1 MSKKLKKTLCV
12 LSIFLMLTSLF
23 ACSNKKGTEKTTDVV
38 ISLESDGVYGIVI
51 EYSVD
56 RTRLGGQMASCD
68 PEMTKPLPKEE
79 HTIKFAEQG
88 FGEPYTLDSG
98 KFGILVVVVLE
109 NGEEVLY
116 DIEDD
121 EEWEDDEDLTDL
133 FDEENPLYEITCP
146 KCGEEI
152 TTFFR
157 FGPEFFRPTTI

>member
-51 EYSVD
+51 EYSVN

-68 PEMTKPLPKEE
+68 LEMTKPLPKEE

-109 NGEEVLY
+109 NGEEVPLQY
-116 DIEDD
+116 LWEWDAVYGEQYHFTLSGDKEGGFILTPSDD
-121 EEWEDDEDLTDL
+121 VDCTITPWDELPSD
-133 FDEENPLYEITCP
+133 FIN
-146 KCGEEI
+146 
-152 TTFFR
+152 
-157 FGPEFFRPTTI
+157 

>member
-1 MSKKLKKTLCV
+1 MKKIVFAIALLSMLLC
-12 LSIFLMLTSLF
+12 IT
-23 ACSNKKGTEKTTDVV
+23 ACQTKPQTEVTTDVV

-98 KFGILVVVVLE
+98 KFGVLVVVVLE
-109 NGEEVLY
+109 NGEEIPLQYLWEWDAAYGEQYHFTLTGDKENGFVLTAS
-116 DIEDD
+116 DD
-121 EEWEDDEDLTDL
+121 VDCT
-133 FDEENPLYEITCP
+133 ITP
-146 KCGEEI
+146 WAELPSD
-152 TTFFR
+152 FLN
-157 FGPEFFRPTTI
+157 

>member
-1 MSKKLKKTLCV
+1 MKKTLCI

-23 ACSNKKGTEKTTDVV
+23 ACSNTKGTEKTTDVV
-38 ISLESDGVYGIVI
+38 ISLESEGVYGIVI

-109 NGEEVLY
+109 NGKEVPLQY
-116 DIEDD
+116 LWEWNAAYGEQYHFTLSGNKDNGFVLTPSDD
-121 EEWEDDEDLTDL
+121 VDCTITPWDELPSDFL
-133 FDEENPLYEITCP
+133 N
-146 KCGEEI
+146 
-152 TTFFR
+152 
-157 FGPEFFRPTTI
+157 

>member
-1 MSKKLKKTLCV
+1 MKKTLCI

-23 ACSNKKGTEKTTDVV
+23 ACSNAKGTEKTTDVV
-38 ISLESDGVYGIVI
+38 ISLESEGVYGIVI

-56 RTRLGGQMASCD
+56 RTRLGGQMASRD

-109 NGEEVLY
+109 NGEEVPLQY
-116 DIEDD
+116 LWEWDAAYGEQYHFTLTGDKENGFVLTASDD
-121 EEWEDDEDLTDL
+121 VDCMITPWDEL
-133 FDEENPLYEITCP
+133 PS
-146 KCGEEI
+146 
-152 TTFFR
+152 
-157 FGPEFFRPTTI
+157 EFLN